1 MREVLKSSICKKCVK
16 LILMLFLLFFTVT
29 SVYPLIWLVF
39 FSFKSNQEIF
49 GGNIMG
55 PPENW
60 LVKNYENALLG
71 GKVLRYLGNSIMV
84 AVVVIVIS
92 TVLISMVAYAVTRM
106 KWKLRGAAYWFFM
119 AGLTIP
125 IHATLLPLFIV
136 RRWRSLYPILCLRFL
151 LGSWY
156 WAIIILLCRMRW
168 KRQPV

>member
-92 TVLISMVAYAVTRM
+92 TVLISMVAYAV
-106 KWKLRGAAYWFFM
+106 
-119 AGLTIP
+119 
-125 IHATLLPLFIV
+125 
-136 RRWRSLYPILCLRFL
+136 
-151 LGSWY
+151 
-156 WAIIILLCRMRW
+156 
-168 KRQPV
+168 QE

>member
-92 TVLISMVAYAVTRM
+92 TVPHLHGCLCSDKNEVETAGSGLLVFHGGADNPHSRNTASAVYR
-106 KWKLRGAAYWFFM
+106 
-119 AGLTIP
+119 I
-125 IHATLLPLFIV
+125 
-136 RRWRSLYPILCLRFL
+136 
-151 LGSWY
+151 
-156 WAIIILLCRMRW
+156 
-168 KRQPV
+168 